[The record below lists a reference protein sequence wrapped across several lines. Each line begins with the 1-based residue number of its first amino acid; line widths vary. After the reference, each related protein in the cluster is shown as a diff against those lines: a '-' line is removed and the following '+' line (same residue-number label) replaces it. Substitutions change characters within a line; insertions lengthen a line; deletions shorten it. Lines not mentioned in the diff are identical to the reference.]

1 MRTTRKR
8 REWMFALGIMAVFSA
23 AAFFLLGDRLGAPTP
38 SGTNGVTS
46 ARFDRSEAANGS
58 GTIVRREHGQCRQVK
73 FDKVTGE
80 IQDNSVGPC
89 PEGIGMTANSTEGR
103 MQSIRETFSGR

>member
-1 MRTTRKR
+1 
-8 REWMFALGIMAVFSA
+8 MFALGIMAAFSA
-23 AAFFLLGDRLGAPTP
+23 AALYLLGDRISAPTR
-38 SGTNGVTS
+38 SGMTS
-46 ARFDRSEAANGS
+46 GRFDRSEAVNGS
-58 GTIVRREHGQCRQVK
+58 GTIIKREHGQCRQVR

-89 PEGIGMTANSTEGR
+89 PEGSGLAANSTEGR